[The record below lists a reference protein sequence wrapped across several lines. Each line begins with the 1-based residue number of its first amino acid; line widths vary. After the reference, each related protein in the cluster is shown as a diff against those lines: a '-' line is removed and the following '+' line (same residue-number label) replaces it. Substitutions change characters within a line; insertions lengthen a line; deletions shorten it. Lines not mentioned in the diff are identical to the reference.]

1 MRRRVR
7 ERALGHEQRL
17 AQQGLLLLVATL
29 SGSQMQAE
37 RSSSWAPHRRLRRP
51 LLPMQQVSRLHF
63 GTSSPVACAP
73 GPEQLGV
80 SNPQGPE
87 NLQ

>member
-37 RSSSWAPHRRLRRP
+37 RSSILFSDARHMFVPLAPSHLWT
-51 LLPMQQVSRLHF
+51 
-63 GTSSPVACAP
+63 GSPFTFSC
-73 GPEQLGV
+73 
-80 SNPQGPE
+80 NPFVC
-87 NLQ
+87 NTHN